1 MIKAFIFDMD
11 EVLFESSETHSSD
24 SLSFIKK
31 AKDNGVKIAL
41 FSQKD
46 RKEMESE
53 LCSYDLSPSLFDL
66 LLSSSDVVRFKPS
79 PDIYSL
85 CMIKL
90 GLTGPEALVFERSED
105 GIKGAEKSGAFLCV
119 LTSQVEERKRSS
131 STFVIDSFSSF
142 PDFNSIERLDDEVK
156 KLLHRNCKKYG
167 ANWIG
172 PLYGGHKHSSIE
184 EEAIERA
191 REAMNKAYAPYSNF
205 RVGAAVVSAAT
216 GKIYLGCNMENSSF
230 GATIC
235 AERNA
240 ISTAV
245 AEEGVI
251 GIDMVVIS
259 SECIPPAKPCAICL
273 QVMSEFIRPETP
285 IILVSSDTVERYSY
299 SDLLP
304 YPFEF
309 GD

>member
-90 GLTGPEALVFERSED
+90 GLTGPEVLVFERSED
-105 GIKGAEKSGAFLCV
+105 GIKGAEKAGAFLCV

>member
-11 EVLFESSETHSSD
+11 EVLFESSENVSSD
-24 SLSFIKK
+24 SLSLIRK

-41 FSQKD
+41 FSQKN
-46 RKEMESE
+46 KEEMERE
-53 LCSYDLSPSLFDL
+53 LGSHDFPLLLFDL
-66 LLSSSDVVRFKPS
+66 LLPSGDVVRYKPS

-90 GLTGPEALVFERSED
+90 GLSGSETLVFERSED
-105 GIKGAEKSGAFLCV
+105 GIIGAEKAGAFLCV

-142 PDFNSIERLDDEVK
+142 PDFDSIETLDGEVK

-172 PLYGGHKHSSIE
+172 PLYGDYKHSSIE
-184 EEAIERA
+184 EEAIAKARA
-191 REAMNKAYAPYSNF
+191 TMHNAYAPYSNF

-304 YPFEF
+304 HPFEF